1 MKNNPLALILTLL
14 SMFSTIVYSKEQV
27 APVRVININNP
38 NYSNAL
44 CNNGKAATY
53 NFILSKD
60 KGLGEQ
66 DYRKKWLVVLSGG
79 GKCFDETSCSVR
91 WKDNPKTKLN
101 LDGIGSH
108 ANMVPASVKST
119 RNFDD
124 HGILD
129 FDGQKAQRTRQ
140 IIGEA
145 ENPFRGNNGKD
156 GFNRVWINYCSSDS
170 WGGLG
175 TAVTVDPIKFPKMAF
190 DKKNAAISTLHFGG
204 AKIVESVIDLIMKG
218 QIQTGGLGDKVNSA
232 FIPDAVHGELVLAGS
247 SAGGN
252 GAIRNLDAVAH
263 QVKSINPA
271 IKVYG
276 VIDAISTVGTRPDV
290 QIGNIPVYE
299 NGDGYYEN
307 ANFYTNAHP
316 EQVMT
321 DFDEATGTFCD
332 NSKTNANGELV
343 NYCYATTSFLLRD
356 EITTPYFVVQQAYDG
371 VIHEGL
377 KYIYTQILEEYS
389 DLASQLP
396 GINLS
401 DTALNN
407 PALTAEN
414 YIRNRITSQSVTIGV
429 KQNNRAGLFI
439 PNFDKGLHQIMTD
452 SQRFHSSESH
462 QWKEV
467 GSPNLGVE
475 YANTTVNLPT
485 VLGNFR
491 SCVLNFI
498 NDKTAYNTCI
508 NTLWS
513 DSSADAIY
521 DDARVL
527 NTTAINRP

>member
-1 MKNNPLALILTLL
+1 MKYNLLALMLVLL
-14 SMFSTIVYSKEQV
+14 SMFSTIGYAKEQI

-38 NYSNAL
+38 KYANAL

-60 KGLGEQ
+60 RGLGEQ

-79 GKCFDETSCSVR
+79 GKCIDEASCSAR
-91 WKDNPKTKLN
+91 WKDNPKTQLN

-108 ANMVPASVKST
+108 ANMVPALVQST
-119 RNFDD
+119 RNFDGN
-124 HGILD
+124 GILD
-129 FDGQKAQRTRQ
+129 FDGQKAQRTKR

-145 ENPFRGNNGKD
+145 ENPFRGSNGKD

-175 TAVTVDPIKFPKMAF
+175 TSVTVDPVNFPKMAF
-190 DKKNAAISTLHFGG
+190 DKKNAAISSLYFGG

-218 QIQTGGLGDKVNSA
+218 QIQTGGLGGKVNPA
-232 FIPDAVHGELVLAGS
+232 YIPDAVHGELVLAGS

-252 GAIRNLDAVAH
+252 GTIRNLDAVAH

-276 VIDAISTVGTRPDV
+276 IIDAISTVGTRPDV
-290 QIGNIPVYE
+290 QIGKIPVYE
-299 NGDGYYEN
+299 NGDGYYES

-321 DFDEATGTFCD
+321 DYDEATGTVCD
-332 NSKTNANGELV
+332 NSKTNANGQLV

-356 EITTPYFVVQQAYDG
+356 EITTPYFVVQQAYDV

-377 KYIYTQILEEYS
+377 KFIYTQLFKEYT
-389 DLASQLP
+389 DAISQLP
-396 GINLS
+396 GLVLS
-401 DTALNN
+401 GTPSTDPVL
-407 PALTAEN
+407 LAES
-414 YIRNRITSQSVTIGV
+414 YIRNRITSQAVTIGV

-439 PNFDKGLHQIMTD
+439 PNYAKGLHQIMTD
-452 SQRFHSSESH
+452 SQRFHSSERH
-462 QWKEV
+462 QWNEV

-475 YANTTVNLPT
+475 YVNTTVNLPT

-491 SCVLNFI
+491 SCVLMFSQN
-498 NDKTAYNTCI
+498 KTAYNNCI

-513 DSSADAIY
+513 NSPAEAIY
-521 DDARVL
+521 DDVRVI